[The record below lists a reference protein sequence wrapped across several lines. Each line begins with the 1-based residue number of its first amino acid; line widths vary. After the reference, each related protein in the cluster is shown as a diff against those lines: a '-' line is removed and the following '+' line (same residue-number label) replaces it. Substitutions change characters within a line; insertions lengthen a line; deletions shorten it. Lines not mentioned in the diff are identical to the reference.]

1 MDGSC
6 ERSKQ
11 EVFVV
16 GEMMVVGFLVL
27 RFFGD
32 ISDDC
37 FGGGK
42 VKQKIKLWYR
52 VW

>member
-1 MDGSC
+1 MDGSR

-37 FGGGK
+37 FGGK
-42 VKQKIKLWYR
+42 VKQNESWYR